1 MKSTQGQTLNL
12 GIGPAAAKP
21 IRTLIVDDEQF
32 ARQRLHELCAMEP
45 DIEVIGECAHG
56 KEAASTIEAL
66 RPDLV
71 LLDIQMRG
79 TSGFDVLKQ
88 LDSSAPL
95 VIFVTAFENY
105 ALGAFEFD
113 AVDYLLKPFDA
124 ERFGAAIGRA
134 RQRLRSGNAALSRQ
148 QIAEVVRDELKRTP
162 QSRPRPAQRIVAERD
177 DRLTFIDPQ
186 DIDSIEADRNY
197 ISIRVGRESFRLRC
211 TMQQAEGMLDPDSF
225 LRIHRCVII
234 NSLRIQDM
242 ERWFHGEY
250 VITLKNGQRFTSGRG
265 YRQRIRGYLKN
276 GLGRPGYSA

>member
-1 MKSTQGQTLNL
+1 MSSVHAQTLNMNVEN
-12 GIGPAAAKP
+12 AKAM
-21 IRTLIVDDEQF
+21 RTLIVDDEQF
-32 ARQRLHELCAMEP
+32 ARQRLRELCGVEP

-56 KEAASTIEAL
+56 QEAATTIEQL

-88 LDSSAPL
+88 LGANAPL

-124 ERFGAAIGRA
+124 ERFSAAIARA
-134 RQRLRSGNAALSRQ
+134 RQRMQNGGALSRQ
-148 QIAEVVRDELKRTP
+148 EIAEVVRDELKRTP
-162 QSRPRPAQRIVAERD
+162 QPRARPAQRIVAERD

-211 TMQQAEGMLDPDSF
+211 TMQQAEAMLDPESF
-225 LRIHRCVII
+225 LRIHRSVII
-234 NSLRIQDM
+234 NSLRIRDM

-265 YRQRIRGYLKN
+265 YRQRIQGYLKN
-276 GLGRPGYSA
+276 GVGRPGYSA

>member
-1 MKSTQGQTLNL
+1 
-12 GIGPAAAKP
+12 
-21 IRTLIVDDEQF
+21 
-32 ARQRLHELCAMEP
+32 MEP

-88 LDSSAPL
+88 LGSGAPL

-134 RQRLRSGNAALSRQ
+134 RQRLRSGNAVLSRQ
-148 QIAEVVRDELKRTP
+148 EIAEVVRDELKRTP
-162 QSRPRPAQRIVAERD
+162 QSRPRPAQR
-177 DRLTFIDPQ
+177 DR
-186 DIDSIEADRNY
+186 
-197 ISIRVGRESFRLRC
+197 
-211 TMQQAEGMLDPDSF
+211 
-225 LRIHRCVII
+225 
-234 NSLRIQDM
+234 
-242 ERWFHGEY
+242 
-250 VITLKNGQRFTSGRG
+250 RG
-265 YRQRIRGYLKN
+265 
-276 GLGRPGYSA
+276 A

>member
-1 MKSTQGQTLNL
+1 MHAQTLSL
-12 GIGPAAAKP
+12 SVSPETGKP

-32 ARQRLHELCAMEP
+32 ARQRLRELCGAEP

-56 KEAASTIEAL
+56 EQAAATIEAV

-88 LDSSAPL
+88 LGPSAPL

-124 ERFGAAIGRA
+124 ERFSAAIGRA
-134 RQRLRSGNAALSRQ
+134 RQRLQSGGALSRQ
-148 QIAEVVRDELKRTP
+148 EIAEVVRDELKRTP
-162 QSRPRPAQRIVAERD
+162 QPRLRPAQRIVAERD

-197 ISIRVGRESFRLRC
+197 ISIRVGRETYRLRC
-211 TMQQAEGMLDPDSF
+211 TMQQAEAMLDPDSF
-225 LRIHRCVII
+225 LRIHRSVII
-234 NSLRIQDM
+234 NSLRIRDM

-265 YRQRIRGYLKN
+265 YRQRIQGYLKN
-276 GLGRPGYSA
+276 GVGRPGQSA